1 MHDLGSK
8 NGTFVNSERV
18 GEARLREGDIVH
30 FAQVEF
36 RVGRQ
41 DFDESQVPGL
51 EPSTVSL
58 GDMRLPQQF
67 VEGVRELPELLEG
80 RQVTIAVPADRE
92 PAERLGRRLRSAR
105 ARAATPRLP
114 EQPLELFRVAAAVGA
129 EAELSRL
136 FRETAPAAGAGPGAL
151 SGAVRDVHP
160 SELDTPTPVPDVV
173 VLRERHPQLRL
184 TLEVHEG
191 ALADLASV
199 DRLRTQLSRA
209 GVGIAYDDFGAG
221 QARLLELAEV
231 PPHYLKFDMLFV
243 RGIDTAPETR
253 QRLLTSLVS
262 VARDLLVYTVAE
274 GVETAEEA
282 EVCMRIGFTHAQG
295 FYFGRPRPLSEI
307 LVGGATPHPP
317 DPPSRY
323 AGVNPAPLRACY
335 LYAGVLRRTP
345 QAPLR
350 YAGVNPAPLR
360 ALCLRAGCFVAGSSC
375 VLAQVLLQRGDG
387 FPEAGAAEAEAQV
400 GVAHLLEDAARQEH
414 HAGSRGRAARRTRAA
429 SPGWKRANAIG
440 PASGGRHANRSA

>member
-1 MHDLGSK
+1 MVRFYLESMVEGGRQLRRIAVHPMPFRVGRLPGLSLFLASESVSKEHAEIVLRDGVPWVRDLGSK
-8 NGTFVNSERV
+8 NGTFVNSARV
-18 GEARLREGDIVH
+18 GEARLSEGDIVH

-41 DFDESQVPGL
+41 ELDESQEPGL
-51 EPSTVSL
+51 EPSTASL
-58 GDMRLPQQF
+58 ADTKLPQQF
-67 VEGVRELPELLEG
+67 VEGVRELPELIEG
-80 RQVTIAVPADRE
+80 RQVTALFQPIVSLPSGSVAGYEA
-92 PAERLGRRLRSAR
+92 LGRGRHS
-105 ARAATPRLP
+105 RLP
-114 EQPLELFRVAAAVGA
+114 EHPLELFRVAKAVGA

-136 FRETAPAAGAGPGAL
+136 FRETALQLVEAREHFPGL
-151 SGAVRDVHP
+151 FVNVHP
-160 SELDTPTPVPDVV
+160 SELESPTLVPDVV
-173 VLRERHPQLRL
+173 VLRERFPRLRL

-282 EVCMRIGFTHAQG
+282 DVCMRIGFTHAQG
-295 FYFGRPRPLSEI
+295 YFFGPPRPISEI
-307 LVGGATPHPP
+307 
-317 DPPSRY
+317 
-323 AGVNPAPLRACY
+323 
-335 LYAGVLRRTP
+335 
-345 QAPLR
+345 
-350 YAGVNPAPLR
+350 
-360 ALCLRAGCFVAGSSC
+360 
-375 VLAQVLLQRGDG
+375 
-387 FPEAGAAEAEAQV
+387 
-400 GVAHLLEDAARQEH
+400 
-414 HAGSRGRAARRTRAA
+414 
-429 SPGWKRANAIG
+429 
-440 PASGGRHANRSA
+440 